1 MVGKPREGGNDWSEP
16 HDCVDSA
23 RPVTCM
29 VPLDARNLTNTPPG
43 SHFGIERGARVNGMG
58 CDGKGRAAAA

>member
-1 MVGKPREGGNDWSEP
+1 MVGKPRESGNDWSEP
-16 HDCVDSA
+16 HDCVDST

-29 VPLDARNLTNTPPG
+29 VPLDARLTNTPPG
-43 SHFGIERGARVNGMG
+43 SHFRIECGARVNEIG